1 MKGDIRQALTG
12 KCRWFDVIE
21 TEGMSTPI
29 SFKNNR
35 LYSIRERQ
43 NSGFGVRVNVNKRT
57 GFSYTNRMDTID
69 TIGDVIETAL
79 AIAEKGDIEEFQLP
93 ADSVQDSF
101 EPFCEDMSFHLDDE
115 IRKGN
120 NVINGMRE
128 RFPDIRVDVTIN
140 GASGRKSIL
149 NSEGFE
155 GSYRFS
161 YYAASINGKLVMK
174 NGSMIE
180 VWESL
185 TDLKPVDI
193 QKLADA
199 IIDKLERAVVVKQL
213 QSGRVPV
220 VFTPKAFAQ
229 LLSILRSGFSAKAV
243 FRGISPFGD
252 KRGERIFNS
261 KFGISDEPRLR
272 GSVYSF
278 PFDDEGVAA
287 RQKSLIENGI
297 VMQFVSDLKFAHKLG
312 LESSGNAS
320 RSHSSLPVPSF
331 SNVVVSRG
339 EVPVN
344 DLFSVIQSGLLVDQF
359 IGLGQSNTLTGQ
371 FSANLDLAFLIEG
384 GEIVGRIKDSMIADN
399 LFELLDSDLELSSE
413 AEQIGSSLVPYV
425 YFPSVHY
432 TC

>member
-1 MKGDIRQALTG
+1 MKGDIRRALTG
-12 KCRWFDVIE
+12 KCRWFDIIE

-57 GFSYTNRMDTID
+57 GFSYANRMDTV
-69 TIGDVIETAL
+69 GDVIETAL

-93 ADSVQDSF
+93 VDSVQDSF
-101 EPFCEDMSFHLDDE
+101 EPFCEDMRFHLDDE

-120 NVINGMRE
+120 DAINCMRE
-128 RFPDIRVDVTIN
+128 RFPDIRVDVTIS
-140 GASGRKSIL
+140 GSSGRKRIL

-155 GSYRFS
+155 GGYRYS
-161 YYAASINGKLVMK
+161 YYAASMNGKLVMK

-185 TDLKPVDI
+185 TGLEPVDI
-193 QKLADA
+193 QILADA
-199 IIDKLERAVVVKQL
+199 IIDKIEKAVVDKRL
-213 QSGRVPV
+213 QSGRIPV

-229 LLSILRSGFSAKAV
+229 LLSILKSGFSAKAV

-261 KFGISDEPRLR
+261 KFGITDEPRLR

-278 PFDDEGVAA
+278 PFDDEGVIS
-287 RQKSLIENGI
+287 RNKSLIENGI
-297 VMQFVSDLKFAHKLG
+297 IMQFISDLKFAHKLG

-320 RSHSSLPVPSF
+320 RSHASLPIPSF
-331 SNVVVSRG
+331 SNVIVSRG
-339 EVPVN
+339 EVPFD
-344 DLFSVIQSGLLVDQF
+344 DLLSVIKRGLLVDQF

-384 GEIVGRIKDSMIADN
+384 GEIVGRIKDCMIADN
-399 LFELLDSDLELSSE
+399 LFDLLEGTLDLSSE
-413 AEQIGSSLVPYV
+413 AEQIGSSLVPSV
-425 YFPSVHY
+425 YFPSVHC